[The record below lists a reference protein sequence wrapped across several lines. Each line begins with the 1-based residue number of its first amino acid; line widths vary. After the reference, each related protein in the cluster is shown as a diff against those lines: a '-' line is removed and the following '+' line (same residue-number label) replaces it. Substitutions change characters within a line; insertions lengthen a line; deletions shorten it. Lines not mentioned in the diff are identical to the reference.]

1 MSEEKLYLYPIGIR
15 IWHWINALMFLALI
29 ITGISLQYSGPKFA
43 LIRFDYAVQYHNI
56 AGIILSVSFVFFVLF
71 NRFTVN
77 GKYYRV
83 KRKGFYK
90 RLMKQFQYYTFGVFK
105 HESAPYPV
113 SQKRKFNPMQKL
125 SYILVMYLMMPVIII
140 TGFALLFPEVNLTN
154 VFGISGI
161 YLTDLLHVTIGF
173 VLSIF
178 MIIHIYFCTFGK
190 TTMSNFKSMFT
201 GWH

>member
-1 MSEEKLYLYPIGIR
+1 MSEEKLYLYPLWIR
-15 IWHWINALMFLALI
+15 IWHWANALMFLVLI
-29 ITGISLQYSGPKFA
+29 ITGVSLQYSGPKFA
-43 LIRFDYAVQYHNI
+43 LIRFDYAVRYHNI
-56 AGIILSVSFVFFVLF
+56 AGVVLSISFVLFVLF
-71 NRFTVN
+71 NSFTVN
-77 GKYYRV
+77 GKYYKF

-105 HESAPYPV
+105 HDSSPFPV
-113 SQKRKFNPMQKL
+113 SKERKFNPMQKL

-140 TGFALLFPEVNLTN
+140 TGFALLFPEVNLN
-154 VFGISGI
+154 SFFGISGI
-161 YLTDLLHVTIGF
+161 HLTDLLHVTIGF

-190 TTMSNFKSMFT
+190 TATSNFNSMFT